1 MPSKIKKLLL
11 KIEDIYKNINGLKKD
26 LKSLCL
32 EIIDYVN
39 LFVFQPQIHQL
50 ILLNLNKKIINHC
63 K

>member
-32 EIIDYVN
+32 EINDYVN
-39 LFVFQPQIHQL
+39 LFVF
-50 ILLNLNKKIINHC
+50 
-63 K
+63 

>member
-39 LFVFQPQIHQL
+39 VVIP
-50 ILLNLNKKIINHC
+50 NINYTF